1 MNSPFYLF
9 LVVDVRGK
17 YQTLLPLGNSLK
29 FLADSS
35 PVQLRGNEIK
45 KKTNRRMDL
54 KVYRQLAFLA
64 SDENGRPE
72 RQIWVDSHGGM
83 KIAPRIHLPGP
94 FQRHGRHAV
103 HPSIRGLVTVE
114 TSRGVSND
122 GHPVP
127 TQMCES
133 LMSPALIYN
142 RLC

>member
-1 MNSPFYLF
+1 MF
-9 LVVDVRGK
+9 LVVDLRGK

-35 PVQLRGNEIK
+35 PVELWGNDIFK
-45 KKTNRRMDL
+45 KNKNRRMDL
-54 KVYRQLAFLA
+54 KVYHQLAFLA

-72 RQIWVDSHGGM
+72 RPIGVDRQGGL
-83 KIAPRIHLPGP
+83 KIAPCIRLPGP
-94 FQRHGRHAV
+94 FQRRGRHAV
-103 HPSIRGLVTVE
+103 PPSVRGLVTVGA
-114 TSRGVSND
+114 SRAVSND

-133 LMSPALIYN
+133 LMLPALIYN